1 MTLNYAHRGYSS
13 KFPEDTMLAFDQAV
27 RTPGCDGISIDVQ
40 MSKDGVPVIIHDV
53 TLNRTCTNMTGK
65 IRAYNLDQLKKAEVS
80 AEYEGQ
86 YVPQYVPTLREYL
99 EFIRP
104 LGKKTMLELKT
115 ETYEYEG
122 LEQKV
127 VDLLKEF
134 DLIDRTIVASCNH
147 YSVRRVKELCPELK
161 CGLLSHSWIVDGEK
175 YVKDYVGV
183 DCYMPNFG
191 QCTAEMV
198 KRYHE
203 AGVEVY
209 TWTANEEVDIEHLI
223 NVGVDGIITDFP
235 EQVTRYRRFAEI
247 EDDYPM
253 SMAVC
258 GWAD

>member
-1 MTLNYAHRGYSS
+1 MILNYAHRGYSA
-13 KFPEDTMLAFDQAV
+13 KYPEDTMLAFDQAV
-27 RTPGCDGISIDVQ
+27 RTPGCDGITIDVQ

-53 TLNRTCTNMTGK
+53 TLNRTSTNMTGK

-86 YVPQYVPTLREYL
+86 FVPQYVPTLREYL
-99 EFIRP
+99 EFIKP
-104 LGKKTMLELKT
+104 LGKKTILELKT

-122 LEQKV
+122 LEQKT

-134 DLIDRTIVASCNH
+134 EMTDRVIVASCNH
-147 YSVRRVKELCPELK
+147 YSVQKVKQLCPELK

-175 YVKDYVGV
+175 YVKETVGV

-191 QCTAEMV
+191 QCTKEMV
-198 KRYHE
+198 ERFHN

-235 EQVTRYRRFAEI
+235 NQVTRYRRFAEI
-247 EDDYPM
+247 EDEYPM